1 MRAAAPR
8 PLGRARLRS
17 PSRPSLGSSRR
28 WESWAETAAAPGQ
41 LAEEEEDEGEEKEE
55 EGKEKKSR
63 NEETPPNRRDVRVTL
78 RQEERGE
85 GGESWVI
92 LIRGECL
99 RALEAL

>member
-8 PLGRARLRS
+8 PLGRVRLRS
-17 PSRPSLGSSRR
+17 SSHPSLGSSRR

-41 LAEEEEDEGEEKEE
+41 LAEEPRRRKTRGRRKRRR
-55 EGKEKKSR
+55 GKGKKSR

-85 GGESWVI
+85 G
-92 LIRGECL
+92 
-99 RALEAL
+99 A